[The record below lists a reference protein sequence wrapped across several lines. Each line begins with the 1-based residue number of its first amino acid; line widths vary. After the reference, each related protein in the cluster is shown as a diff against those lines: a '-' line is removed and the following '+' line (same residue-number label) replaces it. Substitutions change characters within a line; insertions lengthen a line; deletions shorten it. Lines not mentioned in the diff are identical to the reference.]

1 MVEVIKYGP
10 EVQKEIMCSKCKSQL
25 RFLNSDIRSMEDI
38 CPWDND
44 HGYWAKSVKE
54 AKAVINCYERNMTDE
69 CIYINLDH
77 DAGDY
82 FEDGGDYIEILK
94 WLEEFKIP
102 DTTYLFGLH
111 TQNPVGRMNMKAII
125 EHNNWRLI

>member
-1 MVEVIKYGP
+1 MYLWVDDVRTP
-10 EVQKEIMCSKCKSQL
+10 P
-25 RFLNSDIRSMEDI
+25 SDHWI
-38 CPWDND
+38 
-44 HGYWAKSVKE
+44 WAKSVKE
-54 AKAVINCYERNMTDE
+54 VKAAINCYEHNMTDE

-77 DAGDY
+77 DAGDC
-82 FEDGGDYIEILK
+82 FEDGGDYIEILN

-102 DTTYLFGLH
+102 DTTYFFGLH

>member
-1 MVEVIKYGP
+1 MKIWVDDMRIAPKSFVWCKTVNDFKTLVKDAIKR
-10 EVQKEIMCSKCKSQL
+10 EEKIELVS
-25 RFLNSDIRSMEDI
+25 
-38 CPWDND
+38 
-44 HGYWAKSVKE
+44 
-54 AKAVINCYERNMTDE
+54 
-69 CIYINLDH
+69 LDH
-77 DAGDY
+77 DAGD
-82 FEDGGDYIEILK
+82 FFKDGGDYIEILN

>member
-1 MVEVIKYGP
+1 
-10 EVQKEIMCSKCKSQL
+10 
-25 RFLNSDIRSMEDI
+25 
-38 CPWDND
+38 
-44 HGYWAKSVKE
+44 
-54 AKAVINCYERNMTDE
+54 MTDE
-69 CIYINLDH
+69 CNYINLDH

>member
-1 MVEVIKYGP
+1 MDDSLSSLVILTCK
-10 EVQKEIMCSKCKSQL
+10 KCGWEWDAADGGD
-25 RFLNSDIRSMEDI
+25 DITT
-38 CPWDND
+38 C
-44 HGYWAKSVKE
+44 HKCGGQGLVHAQ
-54 AKAVINCYERNMTDE
+54 
-69 CIYINLDH
+69 
-77 DAGDY
+77 
-82 FEDGGDYIEILK
+82 DGGDYIEILK

>member
-1 MVEVIKYGP
+1 M
-10 EVQKEIMCSKCKSQL
+10 
-25 RFLNSDIRSMEDI
+25 FLWVDDVRIPPSDHWI
-38 CPWDND
+38 WV
-44 HGYWAKSVKE
+44 KSVNE
-54 AKAVINCYERNMTDE
+54 AKAAINCYERNMTDE

-94 WLEEFKIP
+94 WLEESKIP

>member
-10 EVQKEIMCSKCKSQL
+10 EVQKEITCSKCKSQL
-25 RFLNSDIRSMEDI
+25 RFLNSDIQSMEDI

-44 HGYWAKSVKE
+44 HWIWAKSVKE

-77 DAGDY
+77 DTGDY
-82 FEDGGDYIEILK
+82 FEDGGDYIEILN

>member
-1 MVEVIKYGP
+1 MNKYNIKLWVDDIRPAPEGYIWCHSVNEAIKAICKFEDDKDNLLDEWDFPPAEIWNMTIEVI
-10 EVQKEIMCSKCKSQL
+10 
-25 RFLNSDIRSMEDI
+25 DI
-38 CPWDND
+38 
-44 HGYWAKSVKE
+44 
-54 AKAVINCYERNMTDE
+54 
-69 CIYINLDH
+69 DH

-82 FEDGGDYIEILK
+82 FKDGGDYIEILN

-111 TQNPVGRMNMKAII
+111 TRNPVGRMNMKAII